1 MIVTLGNSAR
11 RHSALCMYNDCS
23 FRAATTNTSSRCGRS
38 RIAATAIDH
47 IGANP
52 VPLATRTMLPEWFGL
67 RKALPN
73 ADFSPQLRGY
83 NSVRE
88 SADVKMQHPIVSATL
103 ERIGRAVTSRRKPP
117 KLRLA
122 ELT

>member
-1 MIVTLGNSAR
+1 MLCGSDTVGMIVTLGNSAR

-52 VPLATRTMLPEWFGL
+52 VPLATRTERPSNVAAPRRHRDILAATGFG
-67 RKALPN
+67 ALDWSGF
-73 ADFSPQLRGY
+73 ATKG
-83 NSVRE
+83 SV
-88 SADVKMQHPIVSATL
+88 
-103 ERIGRAVTSRRKPP
+103 
-117 KLRLA
+117 
-122 ELT
+122 